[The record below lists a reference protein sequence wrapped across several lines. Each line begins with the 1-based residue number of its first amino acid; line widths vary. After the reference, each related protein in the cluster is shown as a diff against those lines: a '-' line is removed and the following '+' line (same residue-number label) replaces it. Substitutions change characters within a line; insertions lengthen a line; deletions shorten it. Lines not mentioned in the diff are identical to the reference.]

1 MSRITPVSIEHAP
14 DAARPLLS
22 GIQKSLGSVPNAFR
36 TLAHAPAALGGYLAL
51 SQALGKNSLSAR
63 QRETVALATSEVNG
77 CDYCLAAH
85 SMFGRKAGLDDSA
98 IELARRGSL
107 DAVATFARQV
117 TESRGQVSD
126 EQLAEA
132 RAAGLSD
139 AQIVDIVA
147 QIALMTLTNYL
158 NNVAQTDVDFPAV
171 QPLTEE

>member
-1 MSRITPVSIEHAP
+1 MR
-14 DAARPLLS
+14 LL
-22 GIQKSLGSVPNAFR
+22 PR
-36 TLAHAPAALGGYLAL
+36 RALL
-51 SQALGKNSLSAR
+51 
-63 QRETVALATSEVNG
+63 
-77 CDYCLAAH
+77 
-85 SMFGRKAGLDDSA
+85 FGRKAGLDDSA